1 MASKLRKVNEFI
13 KLDLLANTR
22 LWQTAVDNG
31 YGDCGDYYTLADG
44 ATDEEFVTAATIE
57 LAEIVATGLVEVMV
71 EGWQVGA
78 HITEGEEVLVDTEG
92 ALWITGRQF
101 DRLFC

>member
-1 MASKLRKVNEFI
+1 MNELRKVNEFI
-13 KLDLLANTR
+13 KLDKLANTR
-22 LWQTAVDNG
+22 LWHTAVDNG
-31 YGDCGDYYTLADG
+31 YGDCGDYYTLADS
-44 ATDEEFVTAATIE
+44 ATEEDVVTADSIE
-57 LAEIVATGLVEVMV
+57 LASIAATDLVEVMV

-78 HITEGEEVLVDTEG
+78 HITEGVEVLVDTEG